1 MIYQSERA
9 LSKYDNNG
17 TTFDAA
23 AKKSES
29 SGYYANKHDIE
40 KRRKLRAQIKVI
52 TNLVREDEIGLF
64 LYL

>member
-1 MIYQSERA
+1 VKELYQNMTIMEQHLMQR
-9 LSKYDNNG
+9 LKE
-17 TTFDAA
+17 
-23 AKKSES
+23 SES
-29 SGYYANKHDIE
+29 SGYYANKDDIE